1 MFFKKRDNLTR
12 EWRKKVDIALKVPS
26 HGNDV
31 TYLILQNKSAMKK
44 KRKRIIKSFDCQ
56 LKAQNDEGKG
66 EIAKFIYIYIR
77 RGEGTV
83 SCKILR

>member
-1 MFFKKRDNLTR
+1 
-12 EWRKKVDIALKVPS
+12 
-26 HGNDV
+26 
-31 TYLILQNKSAMKK
+31 MKK

-66 EIAKFIYIYIR
+66 EIAKFIDIYIR